1 MPIKNFISA
10 IGFKPKENTSGI
22 FIKLFS
28 DGYCIEIDFEKE
40 IINYGN
46 KIICESKTSQNFSQS
61 ENFVVLECVNRL
73 LEKGYK
79 PENITLE
86 KTWNAG
92 HGTSGRL
99 DICVTRDDGSE
110 YLLIECKTYGSA
122 FEKEFARMKKD
133 GGQLFTYFKFSNKA
147 DLIMLY
153 ASELNGSDI
162 IFRNE
167 IVKIEDDYRTG
178 DVKDFFEKW
187 NKLTKDN
194 GIFENW
200 VNPYNFES
208 KALTIND
215 LEEIKQEDSSFIFNR
230 FLEILRHNVV
240 SDKGNAFNRIFT
252 LFLCKIYDEKDKEDS
267 HKELEFQ
274 WFESPFTYEG
284 VYYEKDT
291 HVTFQIRLTDL
302 YKKGMKAFLEKN
314 VTDFSETEFNNRYSF
329 LTEEQRNPIL
339 QEFRKV
345 RLEKNNEF
353 AIKDVYDEQSFYD
366 NAIVVKEIVE
376 LLQGYKLRYT
386 KKQQYLSDFFEL
398 LLTTGLKQESGQ
410 FFTPVPVAQFVIKSL
425 PIDKI
430 IKEKLHQGEKD
441 EYLPYVIDYAAGSGH
456 FLTETMHEVQRI
468 IDNNEFNDIKAE
480 VKRFIKQAKEY
491 HFDWAF
497 DYVYGIEKDYRL
509 VKVGKVGCYLHGDGL
524 ANVIHSDGLANF
536 EHKDYKG
543 KLAVKDKNFK
553 QENKQFD
560 IIISNPPYSVSAFKN
575 AARQFYKD
583 DDFELYDKLTD
594 NSSEIECLFIERTK
608 QLLKDGGVAGII
620 LPSSILSNTGIYSKS
635 REIILQY
642 FDIVGITELGSNTF
656 MATGTNTVTLFLRRR
671 NNYES
676 KNLKIAIEKF
686 FTDFQDV
693 TLNTVEKPFSKYVH
707 YVWEGISFDDYTSLL
722 KKESNKKIEEHELF
736 KEYCKKNKSYSLIQ
750 FLKQEIE
757 DPKNIELIEK
767 LEEKKEKA
775 EKDFWNNILENEKEK
790 LLYFIIA
797 HPQKVVVVKSGE
809 KDAEKRFLG
818 YEFSNR
824 RGSEG
829 IHPIQRGKNIEDCT
843 QLFDPEVF
851 DNPTKASTYIYK
863 AFAGDYDFA
872 IDEALQN
879 NVSRHNLVDMLT
891 FDRVEFEKNISLSVK
906 KKVKIES
913 RWELKRFDEAAQIIR
928 GVTYSKGDQTSDRT
942 DKIILTADN
951 ITLNGSLEIKKE
963 VFLNNDFEISND
975 KKLAKNDIFICFSS
989 GSKEHLGKVA
999 FIEKNT
1005 EYFAGGFMGII
1016 RVNSNNEPKYF
1027 FQLLNTILR
1036 QTIRDVGSGSNI
1048 NNLSGIINEV
1058 KIPLPPLDI
1067 QQKIVAEIEVLEAKE
1082 KRAKEEIESLKNSID
1097 SLFITTNTS
1106 SLKNLLIDINPSKSE
1121 AVKHSDD
1128 SNVSFLSMADVSNE
1142 GQIINL
1148 QTKKLKEVKS
1158 GFTFFQ
1164 ENDVLV
1170 AKITP
1175 CTENGKGALVP
1186 KLENNIGFGSTEFF
1200 VLRTD
1205 QEKLLPKIL
1214 FYFTQS
1220 KDFRINAEK
1229 EMTGTS
1235 GHRRVPK
1242 SFIENYEIPITS
1254 ISEQQKIVSEIEK
1267 IEQKISALQ
1276 KEIDEI
1282 PKQKE
1287 AILKNYL

>member
-1 MPIKNFISA
+1 MKNLLQV
-10 IGFKPKENTSGI
+10 IGFQPKENAKDI
-22 FIKLFS
+22 FIKKYP
-28 DGYCIEIDFEKE
+28 DGYIIEIDFHKE
-40 IINYGN
+40 IIKYGD
-46 KIICESKTSQNFSQS
+46 KIICESKTTQNFSQS

-86 KTWNAG
+86 KTWAAG

-99 DICVTRDDGSE
+99 DICVTREDGSE
-110 YLLIECKTYGSA
+110 YLLIECKTHGKE
-122 FEKEFARMKKD
+122 FEKEFTRMKKD

-147 DLIMLY
+147 DVIMLY
-153 ASELNGSDI
+153 SSELKGKKI
-162 IFRNE
+162 VYRNE
-167 IVKIEDDYRTG
+167 IVKVEEDYRTG
-178 DVKDFFEKW
+178 DVKDFYDKW

-194 GIFENW
+194 GVFDKW
-200 VNPYNFES
+200 VKPYNFES

-252 LFLCKIYDEKDKEDS
+252 LFLCKIYDEKDKEDTD
-267 HKELEFQ
+267 KELEFQ

-284 VYYEKDT
+284 VHYEKDT

-314 VTDFSETEFNNRYSF
+314 VTDFSESEFNNRYSF
-329 LTEEQRNPIL
+329 LTEEQRSPIL

-366 NAIVVKEIVE
+366 NAVVVKEIVE

-425 PIDKI
+425 PIDNI
-430 IKEKLHQGEKD
+430 IKEKLQNGEKG

-468 IDNNEFNDIKAE
+468 IDNNEFPDVKAD
-480 VKRFIKQAKEY
+480 VKRFIKQAKEF

-543 KLAVKDKNFK
+543 KLAVKDKNFV

-560 IIISNPPYSVSAFKN
+560 IIVSNPPYSVAAFKN

-583 DDFELYDKLTD
+583 GDFELYDKLTD

-676 KNLKIAIEKF
+676 KNLKLAVEKF
-686 FTDFQDV
+686 FADLQDV
-693 TLNTVEKPFSKYVH
+693 TLNGIEKPAAKYVNH
-707 YVWEGISFDDYTSLL
+707 VWENISFEDYLTLL
-722 KKESNKKIEEHELF
+722 KKEPNKAIKEHEIY
-736 KEYCKKNKSYSLIQ
+736 KEYQKK
-750 FLKQEIE
+750 LKA
-757 DPKNIELIEK
+757 KND
-767 LEEKKEKA
+767 KE
-775 EKDFWNNILENEKEK
+775 FWNLLLEKETDK
-790 LLYFIIA
+790 LFYFIIA
-797 HPQKVVVVKSGE
+797 YPQKVVLVKSGE

-829 IHPIQRGKNIEDCT
+829 IHAIQRGKNIENCT
-843 QLFDPEVF
+843 QLFDAEIF

-872 IDEALQN
+872 IDEVMQD
-879 NVSRHNLVDMLT
+879 NVSRHDLIDMMT

-906 KKVKIES
+906 KKIKIES
-913 RWELKRFDEAAQIIR
+913 KWELKKLGEISVINYGTRIVKKSEQGTIYPVYGGGGETFKSDNFNRENTFIISRFGMSPKCVRYISGKFFLNDS
-928 GVTYSKGDQTSDRT
+928 G
-942 DKIILTADN
+942 L
-951 ITLNGSLEIKKE
+951 TLNTANYKILNQDYLNQFLLLNQEMVYLCGQGVAQKNLEIE
-963 VFLNNDFEISND
+963 TF
-975 KKLAKNDIFICFSS
+975 
-989 GSKEHLGKVA
+989 
-999 FIEKNT
+999 
-1005 EYFAGGFMGII
+1005 
-1016 RVNSNNEPKYF
+1016 NS
-1027 FQLLNTILR
+1027 L
-1036 QTIRDVGSGSNI
+1036 
-1048 NNLSGIINEV
+1048 

-1067 QQKIVAEIEVLEAKE
+1067 QQKIVSEIEVLEAKE
-1082 KRAKEEIESLKNSID
+1082 KKAIDEVEKLK
-1097 SLFITTNTS
+1097 
-1106 SLKNLLIDINPSKSE
+1106 LK
-1121 AVKHSDD
+1121 
-1128 SNVSFLSMADVSNE
+1128 SNE
-1142 GQIINL
+1142 VFNFNNKTI
-1148 QTKKLKEVKS
+1148 LKRFDEVCELKS
-1158 GFTFFQ
+1158 GDFVKVGDISKDKKEDLFPCYGGNGLRGYVKTFTHEGKYSLVGRQGALCGNVHLVGGKFHAT
-1164 ENDVLV
+1164 EHALV
-1170 AKITP
+1170 AKPLNDIDT
-1175 CTENGKGALVP
+1175 NWLYHKLVSMN
-1186 KLENNIGFGSTEFF
+1186 LN
-1200 VLRTD
+1200 
-1205 QEKLLPKIL
+1205 Q
-1214 FYFTQS
+1214 Y
-1220 KDFRINAEK
+1220 A
-1229 EMTGTS
+1229 TGTAQPGLS
-1235 GHRRVPK
+1235 VMNLKPIELKVP
-1242 SFIENYEIPITS
+1242 PL
-1254 ISEQQKIVSEIEK
+1254 SEQQKIVSEIEK
-1267 IEQKISALQ
+1267 IEAKIKVLET
-1276 KEIDEI
+1276 EIAAI

-1287 AILKNYL
+1287 AILKKYL